1 MFGRFKAPIAPG
13 IAHLWHKK
21 NNAERPVRQSLWCE
35 AKSDAVIIARS
46 DIYTVHHENHE
57 NHLDDA
63 FQIF

>member
-1 MFGRFKAPIAPG
+1 MAQ
-13 IAHLWHKK
+13 K